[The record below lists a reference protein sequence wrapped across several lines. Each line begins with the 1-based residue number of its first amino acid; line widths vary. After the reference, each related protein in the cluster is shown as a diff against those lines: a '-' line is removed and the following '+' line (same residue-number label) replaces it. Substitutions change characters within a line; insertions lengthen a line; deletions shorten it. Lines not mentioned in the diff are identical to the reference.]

1 MTKLT
6 TILDAVREAFAS
18 VFKKRKTRIIDS
30 LARLED
36 FTATRAAFIAQK
48 TLYGY
53 TKARMGTR
61 FPEMFRDPAI
71 IHSVNIAK
79 MHHFAEC
86 LSDLCVFIAAHTLVG
101 ERFTDPARRALA
113 IRLYDHGLATNMEHT
128 VEEFDPADARKRFEQ
143 RVNFVDWSGS
153 FDIRDVF
160 THSQQSIIRW
170 APIAEELKA
179 LDRDIVENS
188 VKFAWIEVRR
198 QFEKSLRAEQTRDDI
213 ANADLVSRAPA
224 PQAGC

>member
-1 MTKLT
+1 MNKTA
-6 TILDAVREAFAS
+6 TILDSVRQAFGS
-18 VFKKRKTRIIDS
+18 VYKKRKTRIIDS
-30 LARLED
+30 LPALED

-53 TKARMGTR
+53 TKTRMGTR

-79 MHHFAEC
+79 MHHFTEC
-86 LSDLCVFIAAHTLVG
+86 LSDLCVFVTAHTLGG

-113 IRLYDHGLATNMEHT
+113 VRLYDLGLTANMEHT
-128 VEEFDPADARKRFEQ
+128 VDEFDPTDARKRFKQ
-143 RVNFVDWSGS
+143 RVNFIDWSGS

-170 APIAEELKA
+170 APIADELKA
-179 LDRDIVENS
+179 LDRDVVENS

-198 QFEKSLRAEQTRDDI
+198 QFEKLLRLEPVRDDI
-213 ANADLVSRAPA
+213 WNADLISRPPA
-224 PQAGC
+224 PPAGS